1 MDCIMVIS
9 INIGIVLFKKNDFI
23 YGFLLYFCVWGENK
37 LYGCSDGILVDVI
50 FLKIGRIV
58 ILNVNG
64 FIFMM
69 LVLLLYVELFL
80 EDVMLI
86 GIDEILLIVF
96 YEYVIGIKVFV
107 I

>member
-1 MDCIMVIS
+1 MVIS

-23 YGFLLYFCVWGENK
+23 YGFLLYFCVRGENK

-64 FIFMM
+64 FIFIM

-80 EDVMLI
+80 EDVVLI
-86 GIDEILLIVF
+86 GINEILFIVF